1 MNKKVRDV
9 EWTKAKY
16 RLKQISQVNLHEIGF
31 SCYVASMGG
40 LSKGDLKS
48 IEKKRDF
55 KFIRIDKFNSK
66 SFLQKAVPF
75 FLSSYWGVAEINC
88 ILKIEDILDDMTNQ
102 VMAELYI
109 FNDKHKEEFNRNIS
123 TINNP
128 LEISDFVEQYSDFF
142 MYQLDADNMESKT
155 GMVEI
160 ISFGKD
166 CPKILKKIS
175 ELSFFK

>member
-9 EWTKAKY
+9 EWTQAKY

-40 LSKGDLKS
+40 LSKNDLES
-48 IEKKRDF
+48 IEERRDF
-55 KFIRIDKFNSK
+55 KFIRIDKFKSK
-66 SFLQKAVPF
+66 SFLQKAVSF

-88 ILKIEDILDDMTNQ
+88 ILNIEEILEDMTAQ

-109 FNDKHKEEFNRNIS
+109 FNNKYKEEFNRKIS
-123 TINNP
+123 IINNP
-128 LEISDFVEQYSDFF
+128 LKISGFIEQYSDYF

-166 CPKILKKIS
+166 CPKILKEIS
-175 ELSFFK
+175 EFSFFK